1 MDPSYLTLLL
11 PVASLTCLNMVI
23 CLAVGRSKTRWGVIT
38 FNYLTAAA
46 ISLALV
52 LLGGGPGASPFT
64 LALGAATG
72 ALYSGGM
79 FLSMTTMGRSGASI
93 AASVSQLSVAV
104 PVTASVLVYGERLG
118 SLQLL
123 GVAAAV
129 AALPLLA
136 YKGRGSQGGSVD
148 RGLIPLM
155 AAMLVVQG
163 FAQLSSKALVAS
175 GLEAERNMF
184 FLTVFTSATLLTT
197 PLAYRARSQ
206 VSLPRDAGLGVGVG
220 VFNMLTNMSILLAL
234 RSVPASLFFPLNGSG
249 GLMLTT
255 FAAAMLF
262 RERISWVNAL
272 GVALTLAAVALINL

>member
-1 MDPSYLTLLL
+1 LDPTYLTLLL
-11 PVASLTCLNMVI
+11 PIASLTCLNMVI
-23 CLAVGRSKTRWGVIT
+23 RLSVGRSKTRWGVIA
-38 FNYLTAAA
+38 FNYLTAAL
-46 ISLALV
+46 ISLTLV
-52 LLGGGPGASPFT
+52 LMGGGLGASPFT

-72 ALYSGGM
+72 ALYTGGM
-79 FLSMTTMGRSGASI
+79 FLNMTTMGRSGASI

-104 PVTASVLVYGERLG
+104 PVTASVLVYGESLG
-118 SLQLL
+118 GLQLL

-129 AALPLLA
+129 TALPFLA
-136 YKGRGSQGGSVD
+136 YKGKGNANGSVD

-175 GLEAERNMF
+175 GLEAERNVF

-197 PLAYRARSQ
+197 PLAYRARGQ
-206 VSLPRDAGLGVGVG
+206 VALPSDAGLGVGVG
-220 VFNMLTNMSILLAL
+220 AFNMLTNMSILLAL

-255 FAAAMLF
+255 FAAALLF

>member
-1 MDPSYLTLLL
+1 LDPTYLTLLL
-11 PVASLTCLNMVI
+11 PIASLTCLNMVI
-23 CLAVGRSKTRWGVIT
+23 RLSVGRSKTRWGVIA
-38 FNYLTAAA
+38 FNYLTAAL
-46 ISLALV
+46 ISLTLV
-52 LLGGGPGASPFT
+52 LMGGGLGASPFT

-72 ALYSGGM
+72 ALYTGGM
-79 FLSMTTMGRSGASI
+79 FLNMTTMGRSGASI

-104 PVTASVLVYGERLG
+104 PVTASVLVYGESLG
-118 SLQLL
+118 GLQLL

-129 AALPLLA
+129 TALPFLA
-136 YKGRGSQGGSVD
+136 YKGKGNANGSVD

-175 GLEAERNMF
+175 GLEAERNVF

-197 PLAYRARSQ
+197 PLAYRARGQ
-206 VSLPRDAGLGVGVG
+206 VALPSDAGLGVGVG
-220 VFNMLTNMSILLAL
+220 AFNMLTNMSILLAL
-234 RSVPASLFFPLNGSG
+234 RSVPASVFFPLNGSG

-255 FAAAMLF
+255 FAAALLF

>member
-1 MDPSYLTLLL
+1 MDPVYLTLLL
-11 PVASLTCLNMVI
+11 PIASLTCLNMVI
-23 CLAVGRSKTRWGVIT
+23 RLSVGRSRTRWGVIA
-38 FNYLTAAA
+38 FNYLTGAT

-52 LLGGGPGASPFT
+52 LVGGGLRASPFT

-104 PVTASVLVYGERLG
+104 PVTASVLIYGERLG
-118 SLQLL
+118 GLQLL

-129 AALPLLA
+129 VALPFLA
-136 YKGRGSQGGSVD
+136 YKGKGNANGPVD

-155 AAMLVVQG
+155 VAMLVVQG

-197 PLAYRARSQ
+197 PLAYRARGQ

-220 VFNMLTNMSILLAL
+220 AFNMLTNMSILLAL
-234 RSVPASLFFPLNGSG
+234 RSIPASLFFPLNGSG

-255 FAAAMLF
+255 FAAALLF
-262 RERISWVNAL
+262 RERISWANAL

>member
-1 MDPSYLTLLL
+1 MDPTLVTLLL
-11 PVASLTCLNMVI
+11 PIASLTCLNMVI
-23 CLAVGRSKTRWGVIT
+23 RLSVGRSKTRWGVIA

-52 LLGGGPGASPFT
+52 MMGGELRASPFT

-72 ALYSGGM
+72 ALYTGGM

-104 PVTASVLVYGERLG
+104 PVTVSVLVYGERLG
-118 SLQLL
+118 GLQVL

-129 AALPLLA
+129 AALPFLD
-136 YKGRGSQGGSVD
+136 YKGKGNPNGAID

-155 AAMLVVQG
+155 AAMFLVQG

-197 PLAYRARSQ
+197 PLAYRARGQ
-206 VSLPRDAGLGVGVG
+206 VALPRDAGLGVGVG
-220 VFNMLTNMSILLAL
+220 PSTCSQ
-234 RSVPASLFFPLNGSG
+234 
-249 GLMLTT
+249 T
-255 FAAAMLF
+255 
-262 RERISWVNAL
+262 
-272 GVALTLAAVALINL
+272 